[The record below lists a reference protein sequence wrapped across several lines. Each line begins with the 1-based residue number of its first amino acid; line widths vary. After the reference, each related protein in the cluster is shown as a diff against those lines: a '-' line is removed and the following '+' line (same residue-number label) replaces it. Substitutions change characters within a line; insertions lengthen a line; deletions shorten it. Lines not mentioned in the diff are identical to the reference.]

1 MADST
6 TGTNLRI
13 TRLLDAPRALVF
25 RAFMEPDQA
34 ARWWSPGGFT
44 TPLDSVTIE
53 PRPGGRYELDMVG
66 PDGVAIPMRQEIL
79 ELVEDELLVLR
90 MPAAPEIGLP
100 EATVTRVEL
109 YDEDAGTRLVIV
121 AGPYPEGID
130 AETGWGQSL
139 DKLERVVADAAG

>member
-6 TGTNLRI
+6 TGNNLRI

-34 ARWWSPGGFT
+34 AQWWSPEGFT

-53 PRPGGRYELDMVG
+53 PRAGGRYDLDMVG
-66 PDGVAIPMRQEIL
+66 PDGVAMPVRQEIV
-79 ELVEDELLVLR
+79 ELVEDELLVLT
-90 MPAAPEIGLP
+90 MPAMPEIGLP
-100 EATVTRVEL
+100 EATVTRLEL
-109 YDEDAGTRLVIV
+109 SDEDGGTRLVVV

-130 AETGWGQSL
+130 AEEGWGQSL
-139 DKLERVVADAAG
+139 DKLERTVAELAA

>member
-34 ARWWSPGGFT
+34 ARWWSPGGFH
-44 TPLDSVTIE
+44 TPLASVVIE
-53 PRPGGRYELDMVG
+53 PRVGGRYELDMVS
-66 PDGVAIPMRQEIL
+66 PDGEAMPMRQEIV

-90 MPAAPEIGLP
+90 MPAMPDLGLP
-100 EATVTRVEL
+100 EATVTRLEL
-109 YDEDAGTRLVIV
+109 SDADAGTRLLVV
-121 AGPYPEGID
+121 AGPYPEGLD

-139 DKLERVVADAAG
+139 DKLERVLAA